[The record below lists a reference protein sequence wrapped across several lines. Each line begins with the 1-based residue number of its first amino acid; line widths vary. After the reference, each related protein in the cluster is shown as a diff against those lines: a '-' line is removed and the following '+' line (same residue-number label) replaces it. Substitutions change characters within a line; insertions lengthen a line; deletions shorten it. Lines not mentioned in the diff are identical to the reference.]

1 MSKRQVERGR
11 DVMAL
16 KRKPPAGNV
25 RRVAPIDNNLR
36 YAITSKD
43 DETVQCESFQE
54 RKLTLVFDR
63 DPTVQAYRSQPERF
77 AFTDSQGASHTYVP
91 DFIVWKTTGEVEI
104 HEVTLT
110 SRQEKFSSA
119 EREKAAHTICQK
131 RGWRYVVHTEA
142 TLPQATEEAN
152 LLALYRYRPSIYAN
166 AAVTAMIHQRLNRDE
181 RKAVCILIAELA
193 HALSLPTPTVISAI
207 CHLMWHR
214 VIDTDLTARLLFVNA
229 ALAPYVQVWRGEK
242 EKHP

>member
-1 MSKRQVERGR
+1 
-11 DVMAL
+11 MAL
-16 KRKPPAGNV
+16 KRKPPIGNI
-25 RRVAPIDNNLR
+25 RRVAPIGENLR

-54 RKLTLVFDR
+54 RKLTLLLDR

-77 AFTDSQGASHTYVP
+77 AFTDSQGTSHTYVP

-110 SRQEKFSSA
+110 SRQEKFSIA
-119 EREKAAHTICQK
+119 EREKAAHEICQQ
-131 RGWRYVVHTEA
+131 RGWRYIVHTEA

-166 AAVTAMIHQRLNRDE
+166 AAVTAALRQRLNADE
-181 RKAVCILIAELA
+181 RKAVRILIAELTY
-193 HALSLPTPTVISAI
+193 ALSLPTPTVISAI
-207 CHLMWHR
+207 CHLIWHR
-214 VIDTDLTARLLFVNA
+214 VIDSDLTSHLLFVNA

>member
-1 MSKRQVERGR
+1 MG
-11 DVMAL
+11 L

-36 YAITSKD
+36 YAITSKA

-54 RKLTLVFDR
+54 RKLTLLFDR
-63 DPTVQAYRSQPERF
+63 DPTVQEYRSQPEQF
-77 AFTDSQGASHTYVP
+77 AFTDSQGKARTYIP
-91 DFIVWKTTGEVEI
+91 DFILWRTTGEVEI

-110 SRQEKFSSA
+110 SRQDRFSIQ
-119 EREKAAHTICQK
+119 EREKAARDICQQ

-166 AAVTAMIHQRLNRDE
+166 AAIAAAIRQRLNADE
-181 RKAVCILIAELA
+181 RKAARILIAELA
-193 HALSLPTPTVISAI
+193 HALSLPPPPAISTL
-207 CHLMWHR
+207 CP
-214 VIDTDLTARLLFVNA
+214 LLC
-229 ALAPYVQVWRGEK
+229 P
-242 EKHP
+242 